1 MKKILA
7 NSHANG
13 GIALRSGA
21 SKGAAQPPRNMTVAR
36 VDTRIM
42 LAYSP
47 RKNSAKG
54 IPEYSTSNPATISDS
69 PSATSNGARLV
80 SATPEMKYTI
90 SSGNSQNQFQARNP
104 PCWRSTMSPRFRL
117 CEARITPTSAKPIAI
132 SYATI
137 CAAERIAPRKA
148 YLELAAQPAMMTPY
162 TPIEVSDNR
171 YNKPALAFDTTTV
184 ADSGTT
190 AHAANAGISVI
201 MGARRNRNLFAFAGM
216 ITSFMSSFTTSAKG
230 CPRPGNIPST
240 RTRFGPRR
248 NCIQPMTFLS
258 HSVNNATD
266 RMRTIVMAR
275 VHTVVQTVC

>member
-1 MKKILA
+1 M
-7 NSHANG
+7 
-13 GIALRSGA
+13 
-21 SKGAAQPPRNMTVAR
+21 
-36 VDTRIM
+36 
-42 LAYSP
+42 
-47 RKNSAKG
+47 
-54 IPEYSTSNPATISDS
+54 PEYSTWKPATISDS

-90 SSGNSQNQFQARNP
+90 SSGNSQNQFHDRKP
-104 PCWRSTMSPRFRL
+104 PCWRSTMSTR
-117 CEARITPTSAKPIAI
+117 SKPIAI

-137 CAAERIAPRKA
+137 CAAERMAPRNA
-148 YLELAAQPAMMTPY
+148 YFELAAQPAIMTPY

-216 ITSFMSSFTTSAKG
+216 ITSLVSSFTTSAKG
-230 CPRPGNIPST
+230 CPRPGNIPSM

-258 HSVNNATD
+258 HSVNNATE
-266 RMRTIVMAR
+266 RIRATVMAR